1 MHTNI
6 SAFNMNMYLAQ
17 SYKNEFGV
25 GGRHVLGV
33 DKKLFTLKLVM
44 LSFLSLQFAAQ
55 MASGLLSVPRFVMC
69 I

>member
-1 MHTNI
+1 M
-6 SAFNMNMYLAQ
+6 SSESGEDMFW
-17 SYKNEFGV
+17 
-25 GGRHVLGV
+25 GV